1 MFLMLGGYWV
11 NAAWINIHVF
21 SSPAL
26 EKSNGVGGG
35 GLGRGRG
42 KIQMD

>member
-11 NAAWINIHVF
+11 NAAWNNIQAF

-26 EKSNGVGGG
+26 EKPNGVGGG
-35 GLGRGRG
+35 GGGVRG

>member
-11 NAAWINIHVF
+11 NAAWNNIHVF

-26 EKSNGVGGG
+26 EKPNGVG
-35 GLGRGRG
+35 G
-42 KIQMD
+42 KIQMDEAPN